1 VTDGGRPAAAVT
13 FSVGASHR
21 KGARVTSRDCEIRAV
36 ARDGR
41 LPLRV
46 APRRREDVSRVTHTP
61 EGASPMKYV
70 KLFALLGLVALGACD
85 DDDGSGPAPEGRVRV
100 VQGIA
105 NVATADVLLDG
116 TAIKEDLA
124 FKAAEGYRAVGTGAR
139 AVKVRK
145 ADAVADIV
153 TVNQAVQAGRDY
165 TIIAYGS
172 EAQGK
177 SIALTDDN
185 TAPAANKAELRVVH
199 AASGQANVDVYVV
212 KNAGDLANAAAKAT
226 NLAAGS
232 ATAYL
237 EVDADTY
244 LVILTGVGNKTALLT
259 VQNVDLTNGK
269 IRTVVAL
276 EKAGGGLPLEGIKL
290 DDR

>member
-1 VTDGGRPAAAVT
+1 
-13 FSVGASHR
+13 
-21 KGARVTSRDCEIRAV
+21 
-36 ARDGR
+36 
-41 LPLRV
+41 
-46 APRRREDVSRVTHTP
+46 
-61 EGASPMKYV
+61 MKYV
-70 KLFALLGLVALGACD
+70 KLFALLGLVALGACDD

-105 NVATADVLLDG
+105 NVAAADVLLDG

-124 FKAAEGYRAVGTGAR
+124 FKAADGYRVVGTGAR

-145 ADAVADIV
+145 ADAAADIV

-165 TIIAYGS
+165 TIIAYGT

-177 SIALTDDN
+177 SIALVDDN

-199 AASGQANVDVYVV
+199 AANGQANVDVYVV
-212 KNAGDLANAAAKAT
+212 KNAGDLAAATAKAT
-226 NLAAGS
+226 NLAAGN

-244 LVILTGVGNKTALLT
+244 LVILTGVGNKTAVLT

-276 EKAGGGLPLEGIKL
+276 EKAGGGVPLEGIKL